1 MKRRIKFLLIPVIVV
16 STMLAAN
23 AQPTA
28 PTYSTYGGQKELFG
42 QQSVRLLPGF
52 HAQAGSGQTIPFVR
66 HRYYR

>member
-42 QQSVRLLPGF
+42 HCPPVHGIPATGVRS
-52 HAQAGSGQTIPFVR
+52 AGQTIPFVR